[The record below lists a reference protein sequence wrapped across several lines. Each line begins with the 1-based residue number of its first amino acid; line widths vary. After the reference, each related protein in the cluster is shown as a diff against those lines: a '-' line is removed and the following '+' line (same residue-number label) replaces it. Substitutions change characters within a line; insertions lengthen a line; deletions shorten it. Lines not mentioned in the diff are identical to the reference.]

1 MLVMGAGDPGPPN
14 TSAAATSN
22 NINMKMEADV
32 KKRIFLVMLDP
43 SVVTFE
49 IFKATAL
56 NMDTLYYIKKFIL
69 LNT

>member
-1 MLVMGAGDPGPPN
+1 MLVMGAGVPGPPH

-43 SVVTFE
+43 SVVAFGTFKPTDLK
-49 IFKATAL
+49 I
-56 NMDTLYYIKKFIL
+56 DT
-69 LNT
+69 